1 MAQKSK
7 YMLKRKTRENISG
20 WLFVMPLAVYFFV
33 FQLMPMVIA
42 FVISLHKWNGRSP
55 EMEFLGLQN
64 YIRLLTN
71 YEGLYSDFWP
81 SLLVTLKW
89 IVLTVPASVIIVLVV
104 AALLN
109 SKIRGERVF
118 KTIFYVPSVTSGV
131 AIAAI
136 WVYML
141 DSNSGLINQLL
152 GTKISF
158 LYNES
163 TALGTLAVMA
173 IWGGIGYNTLIML
186 SAMKGISESL
196 YEAAEIDGA
205 GPIQKFL
212 HVTLPSVT
220 PIIFFITITSVIGSF
235 QAYEQMRMTT
245 GGNYGTKTFMYV
257 MFNFKDDNQF
267 GMACAMSYILFFII
281 MIVTFIQFKVQP
293 QETNNGEGG
302 KKKRGKNRKEK

>member
-1 MAQKSK
+1 MAQKNK
-7 YMLKRKTRENISG
+7 LMLKRKTRENITG
-20 WLFVMPLAVYFFV
+20 WLFVMPLIVYFLV
-33 FQLMPMVIA
+33 FQLLPMIIA

-55 EMEFLGLQN
+55 SMEFMGFDN
-64 YIRLLTN
+64 YIKLLTN
-71 YEGLYSDFWP
+71 YEGLYSDFLP
-81 SLLVTLKW
+81 SLFVTLKW
-89 IVLTVPASVIIVLVV
+89 IVLTVPASVILVLIV

-109 SKIRGERVF
+109 SKVRGEGLF

-163 TALGTLAVMA
+163 TALRTLAVMA
-173 IWGGIGYNTLIML
+173 IWGGLGYNTLIML
-186 SAMKGISESL
+186 SAMKGINESL

-205 GPIQKFL
+205 GPIKKFL
-212 HVTLPSVT
+212 NVTLPSVT

-293 QETNNGEGG
+293 QHIDNGEGG
-302 KKKRGKNRKEK
+302 KKKHVKKNKEK